1 MIKRKTLILF
11 FLPGALFMIAFLL
24 IPIVQM
30 LVNSFFLYE
39 LGGARE
45 FIGFD
50 NYTKLFS
57 SASFL
62 KPMRNTVVYTVVAV
76 SFELILGMV
85 MALLFSTDFPGNKVL
100 RSLFLTPLMIAPIV
114 AGLTWKLMLNT
125 QFGILN
131 TLLLKMGLIGNVND
145 IMWLADPKVAL
156 YACCIADIWLTTP
169 FMMLMLLGGLNGLDN
184 SVMEAA
190 SIDGA
195 TSIQKFFRVK
205 LPGIMPVLLTAV
217 SIRIVDAART
227 FDIVWVLTQGGPQSS
242 SELLSVTIYRT
253 LVRYND
259 VGYASAIAIV
269 FVLILL
275 VFAMIFM
282 RDMWMPRKGNA

>member
-1 MIKRKTLILF
+1 MMNRKTLLLF
-11 FLPGALFMIAFLL
+11 FLPGALFMLVFLL
-24 IPIVQM
+24 IPIFQM
-30 LVNSFFLYE
+30 LANSFFDYQLAGDRTFVG
-39 LGGARE
+39 LA
-45 FIGFD
+45 
-50 NYTKLFS
+50 NYAKLFTS
-57 SASFL
+57 SSFL
-62 KPMRNTVVYTVVAV
+62 KPLKNTIVYTVTAV
-76 SFELILGMV
+76 SVELVLGMV
-85 MALLFSTDFPGNKVL
+85 MALLFSAPFPGNKVL
-100 RSLFLTPLMIAPIV
+100 RSFFLTPLMIAPIV

-131 TLLLKMGLIGNVND
+131 TLLVKIGLISNVND

-156 YACCIADIWLTTP
+156 FSCCIADIWLTTP
-169 FMMLMLLGGLNGLDN
+169 FMMLMLLAGLNGLDN

-195 TSIQKFFRVK
+195 SAIQKFFRVK

-259 VGYASAIAIV
+259 VGYASAIAII
-269 FVLILL
+269 FVLLLL

-282 RDMWMPRKGNA
+282 RGMWKPKRGRT

>member
-1 MIKRKTLILF
+1 MMNRKTLLLF
-11 FLPGALFMIAFLL
+11 FLPGALFMLIFLL
-24 IPIVQM
+24 IPIFQM
-30 LVNSFFLYE
+30 LANSFFDYQLAGE
-39 LGGARE
+39 RT
-45 FIGFD
+45 FVGFA
-50 NYTKLFS
+50 NYAKLFTS
-57 SASFL
+57 SSFL
-62 KPMRNTVVYTVVAV
+62 KPLKNTIIYTVTAV
-76 SFELILGMV
+76 SAELVLGMV
-85 MALLFSTDFPGNKVL
+85 MALLFSSPFPGNKVL

-131 TLLLKMGLIGNVND
+131 TLLERIGLISNVND

-156 YACCIADIWLTTP
+156 FSCCIADIWLTTP
-169 FMMLMLLGGLNGLDN
+169 FMMLMLLAGLNGLDN

-195 TSIQKFFRVK
+195 SAIQKFFRVK

-259 VGYASAIAIV
+259 VGYASAIAII
-269 FVLILL
+269 FVLLLL

-282 RDMWMPRKGNA
+282 RGMWKPKRGRT

>member
-1 MIKRKTLILF
+1 MMNRKTLLLF
-11 FLPGALFMIAFLL
+11 FLPGALFMLVFLL
-24 IPIVQM
+24 IPIFQM
-30 LVNSFFLYE
+30 LTNSFFKYQLAGE
-39 LGGARE
+39 RSFVGLS
-45 FIGFD
+45 
-50 NYTKLFS
+50 NYAKLFT

-62 KPMRNTVVYTVVAV
+62 KPLRNTIVYTVTAV
-76 SFELILGMV
+76 SAELVLGMV
-85 MALLFSTDFPGNKVL
+85 MALLFSTSFPGNKVL
-100 RSLFLTPLMIAPIV
+100 RSFFLTPLMIAPIV

-131 TLLLKMGLIGNVND
+131 TLLERIGVIGSVND

-156 YACCIADIWLTTP
+156 YSCCIADVWLTTP
-169 FMMLMLLGGLNGLDN
+169 FMMLMLLAGLNGLDH

-195 TSIQKFFRVK
+195 SAIQKFFRVK

-259 VGYASAIAIV
+259 VGYASAIAII
-269 FVLILL
+269 FVLLLL

-282 RDMWMPRKGNA
+282 RGMWKPKGGRA

>member
-1 MIKRKTLILF
+1 MMNRKTLLLF
-11 FLPGALFMIAFLL
+11 FLHGALFMLVFLL
-24 IPIVQM
+24 IPIFQM
-30 LVNSFFLYE
+30 LANSFFDYQL
-39 LGGARE
+39 ARE
-45 FIGFD
+45 RTFMGFA
-50 NYTKLFS
+50 NYAKLFT

-62 KPMRNTVVYTVVAV
+62 KPLKNTIIYTVTAV
-76 SFELILGMV
+76 SVELVLGMV
-85 MALLFSTDFPGNKVL
+85 MALLFSTPFPGNKVL
-100 RSLFLTPLMIAPIV
+100 RSFFLTPLMIAPIV

-131 TLLLKMGLIGNVND
+131 TLLERIGIISSVND

-156 YACCIADIWLTTP
+156 FSCCIADIWLTTP
-169 FMMLMLLGGLNGLDN
+169 FMMMMLLAGLNGLDN

-195 TSIQKFFRVK
+195 SAIQKLFRVK

-259 VGYASAIAIV
+259 VGYASAIAII
-269 FVLILL
+269 FVLLL
-275 VFAMIFM
+275 LIFAMIFM
-282 RDMWMPRKGNA
+282 RGMWKPKRGRT

>member
-1 MIKRKTLILF
+1 MINRKTLLLF
-11 FLPGALFMIAFLL
+11 FLPGALFMLVFLL
-24 IPIVQM
+24 IPILQM
-30 LVNSFFLYE
+30 LANSFFDYQLAGE
-39 LGGARE
+39 RT
-45 FIGFD
+45 FVGFA
-50 NYTKLFS
+50 NYAKLFTS
-57 SASFL
+57 PSFL
-62 KPMRNTVVYTVVAV
+62 KPLKNTILYTTTAV
-76 SFELILGMV
+76 SAELVLGMIL
-85 MALLFSTDFPGNKVL
+85 ALLFSAPFPGNKVL
-100 RSLFLTPLMIAPIV
+100 RSFLLTPLMIAPIV

-125 QFGILN
+125 QFGIFN
-131 TLLLKMGLIGNVND
+131 TLLQRIGLIGNVND

-156 YACCIADIWLTTP
+156 FSCCIADIWLTTP
-169 FMMLMLLGGLNGLDN
+169 FMMLMLLAGLNGLDH
-184 SVMEAA
+184 SVLEAA

-195 TSIQKFFRVK
+195 SAIQKFFRVK

-259 VGYASAIAIV
+259 VGYASAIAII
-269 FVLILL
+269 FVLLLL

-282 RDMWMPRKGNA
+282 RGMWKPNRGRP